1 VKEYD
6 PNRVEKR
13 INDFWVRTY
22 AYTRDKNFRAKQ
34 KKYYFVDGPPFTAGS
49 ITLGLARNKILKDAH
64 VRFVKSQGFDVLD
77 KPGFDMHGLPIEVK
91 VEESLGLKYKN
102 QIEELGVEK
111 FVRTCMEFADAHR
124 NTMTEQFR
132 SLGIWLDW
140 QNPYLTADSKYIE
153 SVWWS
158 LKESYKKK
166 FLERQKQVTGWCPRC
181 ESPLAPG
188 EISYKPT
195 EGHSVYFKIP
205 IKGKRDEYI
214 IVWTTTPWTFAGC
227 LAIAVNPD
235 LTYARV
241 AIRQGGKKSTII
253 VLENRV
259 EEIASTSNIEAYEI
273 IDTVQGKSLQNLGF
287 FHPLMAD
294 IQFHKSAEG
303 KWCHKIIALDSVHDS
318 HTGCVYISP
327 GLGIADANIAEKYSL
342 PVFSPVDER
351 GVFTTEVGMKYAG
364 QNTEEA
370 SASILADMKSL
381 RFVLS
386 SSKQE
391 HNFGH
396 CWRCDSPV
404 INRITEQWFLKSE
417 GIMDVML
424 KILKGASWTPDT
436 FGIKRQHDWISKC
449 HDWCISRQRFWG
461 TPLPIWECIV
471 DICGHVEIVGS
482 VRELEGANG
491 YYEGMDL
498 HRPWIDAVNLECPKC
513 GGLMK
518 RVPDIIDVWFDSSA
532 ASWAQLGYPRKK
544 ALFKEMWPA
553 DWIAESQDQSKGWFY
568 NQIFAGAVL
577 FGKIPFRRVLAHGH
591 IIGDGPAGISDI
603 STATELYGTDALR
616 LFILSLDPTENAIF
630 KTADIKESHSVL
642 KILWNCYA
650 FSASYMNMDGWA
662 PKENQFAKV
671 KAALRQED
679 IWLIS
684 RAESLTHAVKK
695 EMDAMRTHL
704 ACKLIEDF
712 IVEDLSRWYI
722 RLSRERMW
730 EESLTPDKEAAFT
743 VQREILTRLSLIMS
757 PLTPYMAEMIYQEMD
772 GKMLS
777 VSMVPWPE
785 TDASRL
791 AEGME
796 RSMTMVRDIVR
807 TSQKFRQELGLG
819 LRWPIGKMTISAKD
833 QANADAVRTFPDII
847 KSQTNVKEL
856 ELVPE
861 NQEWAGQELIVVPNR
876 NVIGKAY
883 KQRLSKIARMLK
895 VLSAKEIKEKVEA
908 GEYEL
913 GIEGEMIKILP
924 DMVRFETKL
933 PEGIESKEFNGGT
946 LYFDTKMTDELMAE
960 GFAREIIRRIQQMRK
975 EAGLDPEEYINLR
988 IKMDDAL
995 LDLLDKW
1002 LERIADTTRATQ
1014 MEVVDDVSEEDY
1026 IIEWPIEEETVVIG
1040 ITSLNIRKAMSEFLG
1055 QRDIDNELALAI
1067 VEAGILNSMDFLL
1080 ADRDEVLKIPGMNH
1094 SKYRKLKEY
1103 LELPEEKRKLEDSM
1117 CPLCNGYVE
1126 QGSTSCQRCGK
1137 DLISGEELAVE
1148 IIRDIEAEEEPEYL
1162 QEPVRE
1168 RVKIEKKKKTEPEVP
1183 PEPED
1188 EIVKMASDRGDGA
1201 RAEDE
1206 IASEIMSGISDDEQ
1220 ARVSRRTDQERAQPE
1235 PIAEPQPA
1243 PLRPTEKQ
1251 PEEEIEEDRL
1261 LEQIISDRRDTPP
1274 RRTRET
1280 EYIPTK
1286 SEPVAEQPMQFQAAE
1301 KRSEEEPDQD
1311 RLFEALL
1318 SWKGREPEAKQPE
1331 PEAKRPSQRPGA
1343 EPPIP
1348 IPTAESP
1355 GESPT
1360 QEGRQPVGKAGTHE
1374 PDESDIEETFQREL
1388 EIPAGLEIADKS
1400 EIIDQEKDIAIDHI
1414 ADTFDIKNSAAKT
1427 LYNHG
1432 YTTVESFSTVSED
1445 ELREIKGIGKI
1456 TARRIVQ
1463 KASKEETKMCSL
1475 CNAIVPMSSKVC
1487 TRCGVKFVSGAQ
1499 MEAESAEEQLAA
1511 LEMLDEKLSAKP
1523 SDSALL
1529 YSKAQTLR
1537 DAGRYEEALEVT
1549 NQALSTSPKD
1559 SKLKELRNELE
1570 DEIEEQEEAIPRR
1583 ESVSKRET
1591 GQAAEEAR
1599 KPGEAMGRQEGRA
1612 DLSAKEAHETPDT
1625 AMREE
1630 VRKEYPRAKSTII
1643 PGQEPTIRARK
1654 LAEDEFQISPDELEA
1669 EEPLPDV
1676 VPEAKET
1683 EPPEPDE
1690 APSVQKSEV
1699 SVHVHM
1705 HDLPTR
1711 EAHEQRPGEE
1721 PHIVP
1726 GRTITDS
1733 ERQERKKDIIPAG
1746 KREYDEAKPEPGKYP
1761 AGPRAVYRE
1770 DEPEKVRP
1778 ATVPHTKTGGQAPE
1792 EISQQARY
1800 YDAKPEPKE
1809 APRIAKPHVTE
1820 EEPVWEE
1827 AAPRAKREAA
1837 PREPEPEE
1845 APLKAK
1851 PGTAAIEAEPE
1862 KAPRVRPQAVAL
1874 KPELEERPSVA
1885 KQQVIGDEEPEE
1897 IQPQTRPHAATT
1909 MEEPEEPVPQ
1919 AKPLIAEEKGPRASE
1934 DEAKEPRVQT
1944 KEIYI
1949 PGQQVTHIQQER
1961 SVEVIKE
1968 TRYVEPHPPRQQVA
1982 YQPRQPEPPQARTA
1996 EAVRETRYVES
2007 TPVPIQVREETKEP
2021 KHADVLQ
2028 MPPSTHEMKTEAIVL
2043 VNEQLPTIHETPKE
2057 TQALQDAA
2065 NASDSVPEGAE
2076 AELEEIVP
2084 EEMQLGEVPTPE
2096 EGAPGELETEEIVP
2110 EEMQPEDAISEEI
2123 TPEELPH
2130 EETIEEPAQ
2139 QDLPSSEE
2147 TARPEAT
2154 TLKDMVSEMI
2164 PTKEEEDLEG
2174 AYQNGDIKLKSSFT
2188 YLIPEERSARSY
2200 QLFRK
2205 AIGEGMPGYCV
2216 TRTFPE
2222 KIRERYE
2229 LGNIPILWLSNVA
2242 KEEAVRPKDLEKLS
2256 LSLEEFLSE
2265 EGGIILLDGIE
2276 YLITNNNFITVLK
2289 LIQSLRDQV
2298 AINRSIL
2305 LLSINPSTMDSHQ
2318 INLLKREVDSVIE

>member
-1 VKEYD
+1 MKEYD
-6 PNRVEKR
+6 PNRIEKR

-64 VRFVKSQGFDVLD
+64 VRFMKSQGFDVLD

-253 VLENRV
+253 VLEKRV

-327 GLGIADANIAEKYSL
+327 GLGIADASIAEKYSL

-404 INRITEQWFLKSE
+404 INRVTEQWFLKSE

-424 KILKGASWTPDT
+424 KILKGATWTPDT
-436 FGIKRQHDWISKC
+436 FGVRRQHDWISKC

-577 FGKIPFRRVLAHGH
+577 FGKIPFRRVLAHGY
-591 IIGDGPAGISDI
+591 IIGDGLAGISDI

-616 LFILSLDPTENAIF
+616 LFMLSLDPTENAIF
-630 KTADIKESHSVL
+630 KTADIKKSHSVL
-642 KILWNCYA
+642 NILWNCYA
-650 FSASYMNMDGWA
+650 FSASYMNMDGWV
-662 PKENQFAKV
+662 PRENQFAKV
-671 KAALRQED
+671 KATLRQED

-712 IVEDLSRWYI
+712 IVEDLSRWFI
-722 RLSRERMW
+722 RLSRERIW

-743 VQREILTRLSLIMS
+743 VQREILTRLSVIMS
-757 PLTPYMAEMIYQEMD
+757 PLTPYMAETLYQEMD

-785 TDASRL
+785 TDAARL

-796 RSMTMVRDIVR
+796 RSMNMVRDIVR
-807 TSQKFRQELGLG
+807 TAQKFRQELGLG

-833 QANADAVRTFPDII
+833 HAYADAVHTFPDII

-895 VLSAKEIKEKVEA
+895 VLPAKEIKEKVEA

-933 PEGIESKEFNGGT
+933 PEGVESKEFNGGT

-960 GFAREIIRRIQQMRK
+960 GFARELIRRIQQMRK

-995 LDLLDKW
+995 LDLLDIW

-1026 IIEWPIEEETVVIG
+1026 IIEWHIEEETVVIG
-1040 ITSLNIRKAMSEFLG
+1040 ITSLNIRKAMGEFLG

-1080 ADRDEVLKIPGMNH
+1080 ADRDEVLKIPGMSH

-1162 QEPVRE
+1162 QEPIRE
-1168 RVKIEKKKKTEPEVP
+1168 RVKIEKKKKTEPVIP

-1206 IASEIMSGISDDEQ
+1206 IASEIMSGITEDEQ
-1220 ARVSRRTDQERAQPE
+1220 ARVSRRTDQEPRTQPE
-1235 PIAEPQPA
+1235 PVAEPQPA
-1243 PLRPTEKQ
+1243 PLKPTEKQ
-1251 PEEEIEEDRL
+1251 PEAEFEEDRL

-1274 RRTRET
+1274 RRTEET
-1280 EYIPTK
+1280 ESIPTK

-1301 KRSEEEPDQD
+1301 KGSEEEPDQD

-1331 PEAKRPSQRPGA
+1331 PEAKRPLQRPGA
-1343 EPPIP
+1343 GLPIP
-1348 IPTAESP
+1348 VPTAQPP
-1355 GESPT
+1355 GESPM
-1360 QEGRQPVGKAGTHE
+1360 QKGKQPVGKAGTHE

-1388 EIPAGLEIADKS
+1388 EIPAGSEKADKS

-1414 ADTFDIKNSAAKT
+1414 AETFDIKNSAAKT

-1487 TRCGVKFVSGAQ
+1487 TRCGVKFVSGGL

-1511 LEMLDEKLSAKP
+1511 LEMLDEKLIAKP

-1537 DAGRYEEALEVT
+1537 DAGRYEEALEAT
-1549 NQALSTSPKD
+1549 NQALSASPKD

-1570 DEIEEQEEAIPRR
+1570 DEIEEQEEAVPRR
-1583 ESVSKRET
+1583 EPVSKRET
-1591 GQAAEEAR
+1591 EQAVEEAR

-1612 DLSAKEAHETPDT
+1612 DLPAKEVHETSET

-1643 PGQEPTIRARK
+1643 PEQEPAIRARK
-1654 LAEDEFQISPDELEA
+1654 SAEDEFQISPEELEA
-1669 EEPLPDV
+1669 EESLPDT

-1683 EPPEPDE
+1683 EPSEPDE
-1690 APSVQKSEV
+1690 APSAQKSEV

-1705 HDLPTR
+1705 HDLPAR
-1711 EAHEQRPGEE
+1711 DAREQRPGEK
-1721 PHIVP
+1721 PHMVPEKRSAQAPKAQEEEIP

-1733 ERQERKKDIIPAG
+1733 DWQERKKDIIPAG
-1746 KREYDEAKPEPGKYP
+1746 KREYDKARPEPEEYP
-1761 AGPRAVYRE
+1761 VEPRAVYRE
-1770 DEPEKVRP
+1770 NEPEKVRP
-1778 ATVPHTKTGGQAPE
+1778 APVPHSKTE
-1792 EISQQARY
+1792 
-1800 YDAKPEPKE
+1800 E
-1809 APRIAKPHVTE
+1809 APQIAKPHVTE
-1820 EEPVWEE
+1820 EETEWEE
-1827 AAPRAKREAA
+1827 AAPRARREAA
-1837 PREPEPEE
+1837 EREPEPEE
-1845 APLKAK
+1845 IPSKAK
-1851 PGTAAIEAEPE
+1851 PSAAATEAEPE
-1862 KAPRVRPQAVAL
+1862 RAPIVRPQAVA
-1874 KPELEERPSVA
+1874 PEPEREERPSMAKPQVA
-1885 KQQVIGDEEPEE
+1885 REELPEHYRKYREEEPTKEPPPTDYHD
-1897 IQPQTRPHAATT
+1897 IQ
-1909 MEEPEEPVPQ
+1909 
-1919 AKPLIAEEKGPRASE
+1919 EKGPRASE
-1934 DEAKEPRVQT
+1934 DEAKEPGVQT
-1944 KEIYI
+1944 REIYI

-1961 SVEVIKE
+1961 SVEVIRE
-1968 TRYVEPHPPRQQVA
+1968 TRYAEAHPPRQQDA
-1982 YQPRQPEPPQARTA
+1982 YEPRQPEPPQARTT
-1996 EAVRETRYVES
+1996 EAARETRYVES
-2007 TPVPIQVREETKEP
+2007 IPVPIQVREETKEP

-2028 MPPSTHEMKTEAIVL
+2028 MPPSTHEEKTEAIVL

-2084 EEMQLGEVPTPE
+2084 EEMQPEETISGEVPVPE
-2096 EGAPGELETEEIVP
+2096 ESVPGKLETEEIVP
-2110 EEMQPEDAISEEI
+2110 EEMQPEDAISEKVP
-2123 TPEELPH
+2123 TDGMPPEEFPY
-2130 EETIEEPAQ
+2130 EETIEEPVQPEMAS
-2139 QDLPSSEE
+2139 PAESV
-2147 TARPEAT
+2147 RPEST
-2154 TLKDMVSEMI
+2154 TLKDMVSVMV

-2222 KIRERYE
+2222 KVRERYE